1 MGLLSG
7 PRGTR
12 KLSSIL
18 FTLIVLSALLA
29 IWAPVS
35 VGPIG
40 ATTAWATGSPDET
53 LNPQNT
59 PKSTQA
65 PTTTY
70 DLSTVTATTTT
81 TTHTWKDYLLLVWKN
96 LAVSR
101 F

>member
-7 PRGTR
+7 TRGTR

-29 IWAPVS
+29 MWAPVS
-35 VGPIG
+35 LGPIG
-40 ATTAWATGSPDET
+40 AATAWATGSPDET

-70 DLSTVTATTTT
+70 DLATSGSTTTATL
-81 TTHTWKDYLLLVWKN
+81 TWTDYLLLVWKN